1 VALPQQL
8 GPLLQQLGA
17 DWQPWPLA
25 LGLLAVLLLI
35 GTAIGAAIGLQRW
48 GVPEALLAGG
58 LGLLLAPSGPLPL
71 LPPAVIERWSNLPLA
86 LLTLVFATLM
96 LSKPLPRIGSIWRP
110 VTAQLLL
117 ALTLAFGQFMVG
129 GLAVLLVLQPLIG
142 APPVMAALI
151 EVAYEG
157 GHGSAAAM
165 GPSYAR
171 LGLAS
176 GEALGLAMATVGLL
190 SATLVGALVVLLGR
204 SRRWLLASSLPIA
217 QSAPAAAHAAATG
230 IPPNGSPNAVSNSS
244 RGAYGNAAPNASP
257 NALSNSAKSAF
268 PGASPTASQGGAT
281 SASPG
286 QGDNGPAVW
295 LVNLALAGA
304 AVLLGTLM
312 LRGLQELAA
321 RWGGGFALVIDGL
334 PVFPLA
340 LLGSLLVRLLLERGG
355 KGHWAAA
362 RVQGRLG
369 TLAADLL
376 ITAATACLDLS
387 LLAEQWLALTV
398 LAVAGLVWNVAVV
411 LLLGPRLLPPNW
423 FERGLVEFGQA
434 TGVAASGLLL
444 LNMVDPQDQGDA
456 LTPFSIKQLLL
467 QPFIAG
473 GIVTVAA
480 PLAIDGWGLPAW
492 TLFCLALV
500 ILWVSLGLWLG
511 RSYTAACP
519 SAAAPA
525 ASPPG

>member
-1 VALPQQL
+1 MIISWLEQL
-8 GPLLQQLGA
+8 AALLQQLGA

-35 GTAIGAAIGLQRW
+35 GTAIGAAIGLKRW

-58 LGLLLAPSGPLPL
+58 IGLLLAPSGPFPL

-217 QSAPAAAHAAATG
+217 QSAPAPAPPAAPG
-230 IPPNGSPNAVSNSS
+230 IPPNGSPNA
-244 RGAYGNAAPNASP
+244 APNASP
-257 NALSNSAKSAF
+257 ST
-268 PGASPTASQGGAT
+268 SPST
-281 SASPG
+281 SPG
-286 QGDNGPAVW
+286 QGQGQLGPAVW
-295 LVNLALAGA
+295 LINLALTGA

-411 LLLGPRLLPPNW
+411 LLLGPRILPPNW

-480 PLAIDGWGLPAW
+480 PLAISSWGLPAW

-500 ILWVSLGLWLG
+500 ILWISLGLWLG
-511 RSYTAACP
+511 RSHTAACP

>member
-1 VALPQQL
+1 MA
-8 GPLLQQLGA
+8 LLQRLGA

-35 GTAIGAAIGLQRW
+35 GTAIGAAIGLKRW
-48 GVPEALLAGG
+48 GVPEALLAGAI
-58 LGLLLAPSGPLPL
+58 GLLLAPSGPLPL

-217 QSAPAAAHAAATG
+217 QPAPAAAQAAAPS
-230 IPPNGSPNAVSNSS
+230 ISPD
-244 RGAYGNAAPNASP
+244 
-257 NALSNSAKSAF
+257 ALSNSAKSAF
-268 PGASPTASQGGAT
+268 PGASPTASRGGST
-281 SASPG
+281 NSSLG

-398 LAVAGLVWNVAVV
+398 LAVAGLLWNVAVV
-411 LLLGPRLLPPNW
+411 LLLGPRILPPNW

-511 RSYTAACP
+511 RSHTATCP

>member
-1 VALPQQL
+1 VIISLLEKLAA
-8 GPLLQQLGA
+8 LLQQLGA

-35 GTAIGAAIGLQRW
+35 GTAIGAAIGLKRW

-58 LGLLLAPSGPLPL
+58 IGLLLAPSGPLPL

-217 QSAPAAAHAAATG
+217 QPAPAPAPPAAPG
-230 IPPNGSPNAVSNSS
+230 ISPHGSPNAVSNAS
-244 RGAYGNAAPNASP
+244 RGASGNAAPNA
-257 NALSNSAKSAF
+257 AKSA
-268 PGASPTASQGGAT
+268 PPSTSLGQSQL
-281 SASPG
+281 
-286 QGDNGPAVW
+286 GPAVW
-295 LVNLALAGA
+295 LINLALTGA

-411 LLLGPRLLPPNW
+411 LLLGPRILPPNW

-480 PLAIDGWGLPAW
+480 PLAISSWGLPVW

-500 ILWVSLGLWLG
+500 ILWISLGLWLG
-511 RSYTAACP
+511 RSHTAAGA

>member
-1 VALPQQL
+1 VIFSWLDQL
-8 GPLLQQLGA
+8 AALLQQLGA

-71 LPPAVIERWSNLPLA
+71 LPPAVIERWNNLPLA

-217 QSAPAAAHAAATG
+217 QPAPAAAPS
-230 IPPNGSPNAVSNSS
+230 ISPD
-244 RGAYGNAAPNASP
+244 
-257 NALSNSAKSAF
+257 ALSNSAKSAF

-281 SASPG
+281 SSSPG
-286 QGDNGPAVW
+286 QSQLGPAVW

-376 ITAATACLDLS
+376 ITAATACLNLS

-398 LAVAGLVWNVAVV
+398 LAVAGLLWNVAVV
-411 LLLGPRLLPPNW
+411 LLLGPRILPPNW

-473 GIVTVAA
+473 GIITVAA
-480 PLAIDGWGLPAW
+480 PLAIDGWGLPVW

-511 RSYTAACP
+511 RSHTATCP

>member
-1 VALPQQL
+1 MIFSWLDQL
-8 GPLLQQLGA
+8 AALLQQLGA

-71 LPPAVIERWSNLPLA
+71 LPPAVIERWNNLPLA

-217 QSAPAAAHAAATG
+217 QPAPAAAPS
-230 IPPNGSPNAVSNSS
+230 ISPD
-244 RGAYGNAAPNASP
+244 
-257 NALSNSAKSAF
+257 ALSNSAKSAF

-281 SASPG
+281 SSSPG
-286 QGDNGPAVW
+286 QSQLGPAVW

-376 ITAATACLDLS
+376 ITAATACLNLS

-398 LAVAGLVWNVAVV
+398 LAVAGLLWNVAVV
-411 LLLGPRLLPPNW
+411 LLLGPRILPPNW

-473 GIVTVAA
+473 GIITVAA
-480 PLAIDGWGLPAW
+480 PLAIDGWGLPVW

-511 RSYTAACP
+511 RSHTATCP

>member
-1 VALPQQL
+1 VIISLLEQL
-8 GPLLQQLGA
+8 AALLQQLGA

-35 GTAIGAAIGLQRW
+35 GTAIGAAIGLKRW

-58 LGLLLAPSGPLPL
+58 IGLLLAPSGPLPL

-217 QSAPAAAHAAATG
+217 QPAPAPAPPAAPG
-230 IPPNGSPNAVSNSS
+230 ISPHGSPNAVSNAS
-244 RGAYGNAAPNASP
+244 RGASGNAAPNA
-257 NALSNSAKSAF
+257 AKSA
-268 PGASPTASQGGAT
+268 PPSTSLGQSQL
-281 SASPG
+281 
-286 QGDNGPAVW
+286 GPAVW
-295 LVNLALAGA
+295 LINLALTGA

-411 LLLGPRLLPPNW
+411 LLLGPRILPPNW

-480 PLAIDGWGLPAW
+480 PLAISSWGLPVW

-500 ILWVSLGLWLG
+500 ILWISLGLWLG
-511 RSYTAACP
+511 RSHTAAGA

>member
-1 VALPQQL
+1 MIISWLEQL
-8 GPLLQQLGA
+8 AALLQQLGA

-35 GTAIGAAIGLQRW
+35 GTAIGAAIGLKRW

-217 QSAPAAAHAAATG
+217 QPAPAEAPAAAPS
-230 IPPNGSPNAVSNSS
+230 ISPNPVSNSS
-244 RGAYGNAAPNASP
+244 RGASGNAYPD
-257 NALSNSAKSAF
+257 ALSNSAKSAS
-268 PGASPTASQGGAT
+268 PGTSPTAS
-281 SASPG
+281 PG
-286 QGDNGPAVW
+286 QSQSGPAVW
-295 LVNLALAGA
+295 LINLALAGA

-411 LLLGPRLLPPNW
+411 LLLGPRILPPNW

-511 RSYTAACP
+511 RSHTAACP

>member
-1 VALPQQL
+1 MIISWLEQL
-8 GPLLQQLGA
+8 AALLQQLGA

-35 GTAIGAAIGLQRW
+35 GTAIGAAIGLKRW

-96 LSKPLPRIGSIWRP
+96 LSKPLPRVGSIWRP

-217 QSAPAAAHAAATG
+217 QPAPAAASG
-230 IPPNGSPNAVSNSS
+230 IS
-244 RGAYGNAAPNASP
+244 PNASP
-257 NALSNSAKSAF
+257 NGSSNTPSHA
-268 PGASPTASQGGAT
+268 P
-281 SASPG
+281 PG
-286 QGDNGPAVW
+286 QSQLGPAVW
-295 LVNLALAGA
+295 LINLALTGA

-411 LLLGPRLLPPNW
+411 LLLGPRILPPNW

-480 PLAIDGWGLPAW
+480 PLAIDGWGLPVW

-500 ILWVSLGLWLG
+500 ILWISLGLWLG
-511 RSYTAACP
+511 RSHTGAGA

>member
-1 VALPQQL
+1 M
-8 GPLLQQLGA
+8 
-17 DWQPWPLA
+17 
-25 LGLLAVLLLI
+25 
-35 GTAIGAAIGLQRW
+35 
-48 GVPEALLAGG
+48 PEALLAGG

-217 QSAPAAAHAAATG
+217 QPAPAAAPAAA
-230 IPPNGSPNAVSNSS
+230 PSSSPNPVSNSS
-244 RGAYGNAAPNASP
+244 TGGST
-257 NALSNSAKSAF
+257 NS
-268 PGASPTASQGGAT
+268 
-281 SASPG
+281 SPG
-286 QGDNGPAVW
+286 QSQLGPAVW

-398 LAVAGLVWNVAVV
+398 LAVAGLLWNVAVV
-411 LLLGPRLLPPNW
+411 LLLGPRILPPNW

-473 GIVTVAA
+473 GIITVAA

-500 ILWVSLGLWLG
+500 ILWVSLGLRLG
-511 RSYTAACP
+511 LRHTAACP
-519 SAAAPA
+519 SAAALA

>member
-1 VALPQQL
+1 MIFSWLEQL
-8 GPLLQQLGA
+8 AALLQRLGA
-17 DWQPWPLA
+17 DWQQWPLA

-35 GTAIGAAIGLQRW
+35 GTAIGAAIGLKRW

-217 QSAPAAAHAAATG
+217 QAAPAAA
-230 IPPNGSPNAVSNSS
+230 PSSSPSTSL
-244 RGAYGNAAPNASP
+244 GQ
-257 NALSNSAKSAF
+257 
-268 PGASPTASQGGAT
+268 SQL
-281 SASPG
+281 
-286 QGDNGPAVW
+286 GPAVW
-295 LVNLALAGA
+295 LINLALTGA

-411 LLLGPRLLPPNW
+411 LLLGPRILPPNW

-480 PLAIDGWGLPAW
+480 PLAISSWGLPVW

-500 ILWVSLGLWLG
+500 ILWISLGLWLG
-511 RSYTAACP
+511 RSHTAAGA

>member
-1 VALPQQL
+1 
-8 GPLLQQLGA
+8 
-17 DWQPWPLA
+17 
-25 LGLLAVLLLI
+25 
-35 GTAIGAAIGLQRW
+35 
-48 GVPEALLAGG
+48 
-58 LGLLLAPSGPLPL
+58 LPL

-217 QSAPAAAHAAATG
+217 QPAPAAAPS
-230 IPPNGSPNAVSNSS
+230 ISPSTSL
-244 RGAYGNAAPNASP
+244 GQ
-257 NALSNSAKSAF
+257 
-268 PGASPTASQGGAT
+268 SQL
-281 SASPG
+281 
-286 QGDNGPAVW
+286 GPAVW
-295 LVNLALAGA
+295 LINLALTGA

-411 LLLGPRLLPPNW
+411 LLLGPRILPPNW

-480 PLAIDGWGLPAW
+480 PLAISSWGLPVW

-500 ILWVSLGLWLG
+500 ILWISLGLWLG
-511 RSYTAACP
+511 RSHTAAGA

>member
-1 VALPQQL
+1 
-8 GPLLQQLGA
+8 LLQQLGA
-17 DWQPWPLA
+17 DWQSWPLA

-35 GTAIGAAIGLQRW
+35 GTAIGAAIGLKRW

-71 LPPAVIERWSNLPLA
+71 LPPAVIERWNNLPLA

-217 QSAPAAAHAAATG
+217 QPAPAAAPAAA
-230 IPPNGSPNAVSNSS
+230 PSSSPNRVSNSS
-244 RGAYGNAAPNASP
+244 
-257 NALSNSAKSAF
+257 
-268 PGASPTASQGGAT
+268 TGGAT
-281 SASPG
+281 SASPC

-312 LRGLQELAA
+312 LRGLQELAS

-398 LAVAGLVWNVAVV
+398 LAVAGLLWNVAVV
-411 LLLGPRLLPPNW
+411 LLLGPRILPPNW

-500 ILWVSLGLWLG
+500 ILWISLGLWLG
-511 RSYTAACP
+511 RSHTAACP

>member
-1 VALPQQL
+1 MIFSWLEQL
-8 GPLLQQLGA
+8 AALLQQLAALLQRLGA

-35 GTAIGAAIGLQRW
+35 GTAIGAAIGLKRW

-58 LGLLLAPSGPLPL
+58 LGLLLAPSGPWPL

-217 QSAPAAAHAAATG
+217 QPAPAAAPAAA
-230 IPPNGSPNAVSNSS
+230 PSSSPNPVSNSS
-244 RGAYGNAAPNASP
+244 RGGST
-257 NALSNSAKSAF
+257 NS
-268 PGASPTASQGGAT
+268 
-281 SASPG
+281 SPG
-286 QGDNGPAVW
+286 QSQLGPAVW
-295 LVNLALAGA
+295 LVNLALTGA

-398 LAVAGLVWNVAVV
+398 LAVAGLLWNVAVV
-411 LLLGPRLLPPNW
+411 LLLGPRILPPNW

-511 RSYTAACP
+511 RSHTAAGA

>member
-1 VALPQQL
+1 
-8 GPLLQQLGA
+8 
-17 DWQPWPLA
+17 
-25 LGLLAVLLLI
+25 VLLLI
-35 GTAIGAAIGLQRW
+35 GTAIGAAIGLKRW

-96 LSKPLPRIGSIWRP
+96 LSKPLPRVGSIWRP

-217 QSAPAAAHAAATG
+217 QPAPAAASG
-230 IPPNGSPNAVSNSS
+230 IS
-244 RGAYGNAAPNASP
+244 PNASP
-257 NALSNSAKSAF
+257 NGSSNTPSHA
-268 PGASPTASQGGAT
+268 P
-281 SASPG
+281 PG
-286 QGDNGPAVW
+286 QSQLGPAVW
-295 LVNLALAGA
+295 LINLALTGA

-411 LLLGPRLLPPNW
+411 LLLGPRILPPNW

-480 PLAIDGWGLPAW
+480 PLAIDGWGLPVW

-500 ILWVSLGLWLG
+500 ILWISLGLWLG
-511 RSYTAACP
+511 RSHTGAGA

>member
-1 VALPQQL
+1 MIISWLEQL
-8 GPLLQQLGA
+8 AALLQQLGA

-35 GTAIGAAIGLQRW
+35 GTAIGAAIGLKRW
-48 GVPEALLAGG
+48 GVPEALLAGAI
-58 LGLLLAPSGPLPL
+58 GLLLAPSGPLPL

-217 QSAPAAAHAAATG
+217 QPAPAAAQAAAPS
-230 IPPNGSPNAVSNSS
+230 ISPD
-244 RGAYGNAAPNASP
+244 
-257 NALSNSAKSAF
+257 ALSNSAKSAF
-268 PGASPTASQGGAT
+268 PGASPTASRGGST
-281 SASPG
+281 NSSPG

-398 LAVAGLVWNVAVV
+398 LAVAGLLWNVAVV
-411 LLLGPRLLPPNW
+411 LLLGPRILPPNW

-511 RSYTAACP
+511 RSHTAACP

>member
-1 VALPQQL
+1 
-8 GPLLQQLGA
+8 LLQQLGA

-35 GTAIGAAIGLQRW
+35 GTAIGAAIGLKRW
-48 GVPEALLAGG
+48 GVPEALLAGAI
-58 LGLLLAPSGPLPL
+58 GLLLAPSGPLPL

-217 QSAPAAAHAAATG
+217 QPAPAAAPAAA
-230 IPPNGSPNAVSNSS
+230 PSSSPNPVSNSS
-244 RGAYGNAAPNASP
+244 TGGST
-257 NALSNSAKSAF
+257 NS
-268 PGASPTASQGGAT
+268 
-281 SASPG
+281 SPG
-286 QGDNGPAVW
+286 QSQLGPAVW
-295 LVNLALAGA
+295 LVNLALTGA

-398 LAVAGLVWNVAVV
+398 LAVAGLLWNVAVV
-411 LLLGPRLLPPNW
+411 LLLGPRILPPNW

-511 RSYTAACP
+511 RSHTAACP

>member
-1 VALPQQL
+1 MIFSWLRQL
-8 GPLLQQLGA
+8 AALLQQLGA
-17 DWQPWPLA
+17 DWQSWPLA

-35 GTAIGAAIGLQRW
+35 GTAIGAAIGLKRW

-71 LPPAVIERWSNLPLA
+71 LPPAVIERWNNLPLA

-217 QSAPAAAHAAATG
+217 QPAPAAAPAAA
-230 IPPNGSPNAVSNSS
+230 PSSSPNRVSNSS
-244 RGAYGNAAPNASP
+244 
-257 NALSNSAKSAF
+257 
-268 PGASPTASQGGAT
+268 TGGAT
-281 SASPG
+281 SASPC

-312 LRGLQELAA
+312 LRGLQELAS

-398 LAVAGLVWNVAVV
+398 LAVAGLLWNVAVV
-411 LLLGPRLLPPNW
+411 LLLGPRILPPNW

-500 ILWVSLGLWLG
+500 ILWISLGLWLG
-511 RSYTAACP
+511 RSHTAACP

>member
-1 VALPQQL
+1 MIISWLEQL
-8 GPLLQQLGA
+8 AALLQQLGA

-35 GTAIGAAIGLQRW
+35 GTAIGAAIGLKRW
-48 GVPEALLAGG
+48 GVPEALLAGAI
-58 LGLLLAPSGPLPL
+58 GLLLAPSGPLPL

-217 QSAPAAAHAAATG
+217 QPAPAAAQAAAPS
-230 IPPNGSPNAVSNSS
+230 ISPD
-244 RGAYGNAAPNASP
+244 
-257 NALSNSAKSAF
+257 ALSNSAKSAF
-268 PGASPTASQGGAT
+268 PGASPTASRGGST
-281 SASPG
+281 NSSLG

-398 LAVAGLVWNVAVV
+398 LAVAGLLWNVAVV
-411 LLLGPRLLPPNW
+411 LLLGPRILPPNW

-511 RSYTAACP
+511 RSHTATCP

>member
-1 VALPQQL
+1 
-8 GPLLQQLGA
+8 
-17 DWQPWPLA
+17 
-25 LGLLAVLLLI
+25 LAVLLLI
-35 GTAIGAAIGLQRW
+35 GTAIGAAIGLKRW
-48 GVPEALLAGG
+48 GVPEALLAGAI
-58 LGLLLAPSGPLPL
+58 GLLLAPSGPLPL

-217 QSAPAAAHAAATG
+217 QPAPAAAQAAAPS
-230 IPPNGSPNAVSNSS
+230 ISPD
-244 RGAYGNAAPNASP
+244 
-257 NALSNSAKSAF
+257 ALSNSAKSAF
-268 PGASPTASQGGAT
+268 PGASPTASRGGST
-281 SASPG
+281 NSSLG

-398 LAVAGLVWNVAVV
+398 LAVAGLLWNVAVV
-411 LLLGPRLLPPNW
+411 LLLGPRILPPNW

-511 RSYTAACP
+511 RSHTATCP

>member
-1 VALPQQL
+1 MIFSWLEQL
-8 GPLLQQLGA
+8 AALLQQLVALLQRLGA
-17 DWQPWPLA
+17 DWQPWSLA

-35 GTAIGAAIGLQRW
+35 GTAIGAAIGLKRW

-58 LGLLLAPSGPLPL
+58 LGLLLAPSGPWPL

-217 QSAPAAAHAAATG
+217 QPAPAGAPAAA
-230 IPPNGSPNAVSNSS
+230 PSSSPNPVSNSS
-244 RGAYGNAAPNASP
+244 RGGSTNSSSDQSP
-257 NALSNSAKSAF
+257 L
-268 PGASPTASQGGAT
+268 
-281 SASPG
+281 
-286 QGDNGPAVW
+286 GPAVW
-295 LVNLALAGA
+295 LVNLALAGT

-312 LRGLQELAA
+312 LRGMQELAA

-411 LLLGPRLLPPNW
+411 LLLGPRILPPNW

-511 RSYTAACP
+511 RSHTAACP